1 MQKPKLTTEEHYA
14 YFYRNS
20 CTEAYRM
27 ELIWFLEERD
37 MALALK
43 VRELVGATFA
53 KNPLL

>member
-1 MQKPKLTTEEHYA
+1 MATTDIPGHYA
-14 YFYRNS
+14 HFYLAS
-20 CTEAYRM
+20 CTQNYQM
-27 ELIWFLEERD
+27 NLIWFLEERD